1 MIMKMAKFDLTA
13 KNCQYLDRHLTFPLL
28 EFLVSKDVSK
38 KIAKMPKRQFNLKNF
53 YFPDL

>member
-1 MIMKMAKFDLTA
+1 MKMAKFDLTA